1 MYINDVHILYYV
13 LVAIIGMLTGQIID
27 WCNKRLPEKKKIFTI
42 DFFRELK
49 INYPLMLLIY
59 TSI

>member
-27 WCNKRLPEKKKIFTI
+27 WCNKRLPEKRKY
-42 DFFRELK
+42 LQ
-49 INYPLMLLIY
+49 
-59 TSI
+59 